1 MDYEED
7 PSTRYGGEEA
17 EERERKAEE
26 AEMRDFEYM
35 HENKDSSKPALADL
49 KMPFS
54 HEELEK
60 VLTSYF
66 NQGKYEG
73 IRIGYIYG
81 KHSNPAGDKAMKKEL
96 EEILKAIPKEDRKF
110 LNTKPI
116 IEKQRKPSHEE
127 PGHESPRML
136 PIIAFQGTSTKYYW
150 DARLGQVRN
159 INNPHDYWDPKRSA
173 RESIEYFVQEGK
185 MTMPFKYKEE

>member
-26 AEMRDFEYM
+26 AEMRHFEYM
-35 HENKDSSKPALADL
+35 HENEP
-49 KMPFS
+49 P
-54 HEELEK
+54 ELETK
-60 VLTSYF
+60 MTFTPSELQPLLLSYLY
-66 NQGKYEG
+66 QGKYEG

-96 EEILKAIPKEDRKF
+96 EELLKKIPKEDRKF

-116 IEKQRKPSHEE
+116 IEKHEKPGHEE
-127 PGHESPRML
+127 PGHESPKML